1 MIIRADDCTV
11 ITIKSRSI
19 CNRQRSIMQASCAIF
34 MSFPNSSNSLI
45 ARSITKHLNDVL
57 GHNRTTSEVI
67 SQWLNTPGIP
77 DDARDGLLE
86 ILSNVKKEMG
96 NLPDSLRQTDS
107 KS

>member
-1 MIIRADDCTV
+1 V
-11 ITIKSRSI
+11 IHDLPKSVML
-19 CNRQRSIMQASCAIF
+19 QWQEE
-34 MSFPNSSNSLI
+34 L
-45 ARSITKHLNDVL
+45 
-57 GHNRTTSEVI
+57 I

-96 NLPDSLRQTDS
+96 DLPDSLRQADS